1 MLENSEEYLYKN
13 SLNLFS
19 LALGPFLKK
28 DGFDPILE
36 KLMQQKKLKQKTN
49 LQNSGSI

>member
-1 MLENSEEYLYKN
+1 MLENTEEYLYKN

-28 DGFDPILE
+28 EKFDPNYE
-36 KLMQQKKLKQKTN
+36 KLMQ
-49 LQNSGSI
+49 